1 MILNDFFLLNYMK
14 KVEAVIQAV
23 REQDV
28 VNALTELKIG
38 GFTVLH
44 GKGCGKSPKLEYG
57 DPFTNILT
65 VFTVVEDSKVDQVV
79 SAISKSA
86 HMGTTGDGKIFVS
99 PVNEV
104 TDISTN
110 KKGERY
116 L

>member
-1 MILNDFFLLNYMK
+1 MK
-14 KVEAVIQAV
+14 KIEAVIQAI

-28 VNALTELKIG
+28 VNALQELRLG
-38 GFTVLH
+38 GFTILD
-44 GKGCGKSPKLEYG
+44 GKGCGRTQKLEYG

-79 SAISKSA
+79 SAISKAA

-99 PVNEV
+99 PVDEI

-110 KKGERY
+110 KKGESY

>member
-1 MILNDFFLLNYMK
+1 MK
-14 KVEAVIQAV
+14 KIEAVIQV
-23 REQDV
+23 IREQDV
-28 VNALTELKIG
+28 VNALQELRLG
-38 GFTVLH
+38 GFTILD
-44 GKGCGKSPKLEYG
+44 GKGCGRTPKLEYG

-65 VFTVVEDSKVDQVV
+65 VFTVVEDSKVEQVV
-79 SAISKSA
+79 SAISKAA

-99 PVNEV
+99 PVNEI

>member
-1 MILNDFFLLNYMK
+1 MK
-14 KVEAVIQAV
+14 KIEAVIQV
-23 REQDV
+23 SREQDV
-28 VNALTELKIG
+28 INALTELKIG

-44 GKGCGKSPKLEYG
+44 GKGCGKSPELEYG

-65 VFTVVEDSKVDQVV
+65 VFVVVDDSKVDRVV
-79 SAISKSA
+79 SATSKAA